1 MYYIVSSDNISLVS
15 GELSSP
21 KKKLV
26 QDLLKDEVI
35 SMDEALLLLDGE
47 SPIEESYNRWTMT
60 TTEDSDYTIT
70 Y

>member
-1 MYYIVSSDNISLVS
+1 MYYIVSSDSISLVS
-15 GELSSP
+15 GEISSP

-26 QDLLKDEVI
+26 QDLLKDEII

-47 SPIEESYNRWTMT
+47 SPVEEYYNRWTT
-60 TTEDSDYTIT
+60 STTEDSDYTIT